1 VLDGVGEDSQPAS
14 QAELS
19 RQMHEWA
26 INAEQALCSAKACGH
41 APGGI
46 ERPLEQAR
54 QSEHD
59 WRGILHNFIAATN
72 PSDYRWAPP
81 NRRFVSSGLYLPS
94 VERSGVGEIVVAVD
108 TSGSIGTQ
116 ELEQFAGEINA
127 IINEA
132 QPESIRVIY
141 CDAAVQA
148 VDEFGPSE
156 PIKLSPKGGGG
167 TDFVPAFRWVEEN
180 GIEPK
185 CLIYL
190 TDLCCNSFP
199 VAPDY
204 PVLWVTDSH
213 KTAPFGET
221 LQISITA

>member
-1 VLDGVGEDSQPAS
+1 MPA
-14 QAELS
+14 
-19 RQMHEWA
+19 
-26 INAEQALCSAKACGH
+26 
-41 APGGI
+41 GI
-46 ERPLEQAR
+46 ERPLEQSR
-54 QSEHD
+54 QSAHD
-59 WRGILHNFIAATN
+59 WWTILHDFIAATS

-94 VERSGVGEIVVAVD
+94 VQRSGVGDIVIVVD
-108 TSGSIGTQ
+108 TSGSIGAK

-127 IINEA
+127 IASEA

-141 CDAAVQA
+141 CDAVVQA
-148 VDEFGPSE
+148 VEQFGPSE

-167 TDFVPAFRWVEEN
+167 TDFVPPFRWVEAN

-199 VAPDY
+199 PAPDY
-204 PVLWVTDSH
+204 PVLWVTDSR
-213 KTAPFGET
+213 KRAPFGET
-221 LQISITA
+221 VRLSFTSP